1 MKPSLKNIFHKLTG
15 PTESDVVLMPDQV
28 WRRKFT
34 PWRRKRK
41 NTWRTWTWSIVKGKQ
56 NDWKRSEKKPEVG
69 VAEGGGSPAHWALSL
84 SSCVQM
90 PGTVRGRAA
99 SSPIPTITVTR
110 HSTVSRTTPVTFD
123 PLPEVSVSCRDS
135 TETAPVPP
143 PPPRSP
149 SVYLQPEPLPS
160 MFHLFSSHD
169 VPAAVLSWLLIS
181 SHPQVA
187 TLVSASVVMRLL
199 STSRYQ
205 SAMLWYH
212 PNIFINR
219 SPLCT
224 RLQ

>member
-28 WRRKFT
+28 WCRKFT

-69 VAEGGGSPAHWALSL
+69 VAKGGGSPAHWALSL

-143 PPPRSP
+143 PPRSP

-160 MFHLFSSHD
+160 MCSPPPVQLPWRPCSCAVMAPHQQSPTGGHFSVSFCCHE
-169 VPAAVLSWLLIS
+169 AAQYFKI
-181 SHPQVA
+181 PE
-187 TLVSASVVMRLL
+187 
-199 STSRYQ
+199 
-205 SAMLWYH
+205 
-212 PNIFINR
+212 
-219 SPLCT
+219 C
-224 RLQ
+224 